1 MKIHEYQA
9 RELLASSGIPV
20 PRGQMITS
28 IDEASAAYRQAAGDD
43 GGLAVMKAQVHAGG
57 RGKAG
62 FVKLVRSAAEAVDAA
77 RFMLTHRMKSPQTPP
92 EGLEVKRL
100 LVAAGVEIAERGGPS
115 LRDGHA
121 ARSAARSPSRSE
133 RVPKEE
139 FYLAITTDRKTRRNV
154 LIASREG
161 GGEIE
166 QVAHDRPE
174 AIIKEPLHPLL
185 GLQPHQA
192 RRVAFALGF
201 TGKHVNEAAG
211 IMLNLARLYVE
222 KDSTLAEINPLV
234 IAKASQESGVRSQ
247 GSGVRGQESGVRTQ
261 GPGPRTQDTQVLA
274 IDAKFNF
281 DDNGLFRHPDIQAL
295 ADPTE
300 ENPAELRAHRFG
312 LSYIALDGNIGC
324 LVNGAGLAMAT
335 MDIIKLHGGEPANF
349 LDVGGSASEEAVTEA
364 FSIILSDQRVKGIL
378 VNIFGGI
385 MKCDI
390 IAQGIV
396 NAATKHR
403 NPDGS
408 QGFKVPL
415 VVRLEGTNVEA
426 GRKLLTDARAKLPTL
441 QAGTDLG
448 DAAKKVCAAVG

>member
-1 MKIHEYQA
+1 MKVHEYQA
-9 RELLASSGIPV
+9 RELLRSFGIPV
-20 PRGQMITS
+20 PAGRMIES
-28 IDEASAAYRQAAGDD
+28 IEAAAPAYRESVGADS
-43 GGLAVMKAQVHAGG
+43 GLAVVKAQVHAGG

-62 FVKLVRSAAEAVDAA
+62 FVKLVRSAAEATDAA
-77 RFMLTHRMKSPQTPP
+77 RFMLTHRMVSPQTPP

-100 LVAAGVEIAERGGPS
+100 LVAAGVDIAERKASAPGAQP
-115 LRDGHA
+115 
-121 ARSAARSPSRSE
+121 AR
-133 RVPKEE
+133 EE

-161 GGEIE
+161 GVEIE
-166 QVAHDRPE
+166 QVAHDRPD

-185 GLQPHQA
+185 GLQAHQA

-201 TGKHVNEAAG
+201 AGKHANQAAG
-211 IMLNLARLYVE
+211 IMVNLARLYVE
-222 KDSTLAEINPLV
+222 KDCTLAEINPLV
-234 IAKASQESGVRSQ
+234 IAVAPRPAGGAQDS
-247 GSGVRGQESGVRTQ
+247 
-261 GPGPRTQDTQVLA
+261 GPRTQDSQVLA

-281 DDNGLFRHPDIQAL
+281 DDNALFRHPDIQAMH
-295 ADPTE
+295 DPSE
-300 ENPAELRAHRFG
+300 EDPGEQRAQRFG
-312 LSYIALDGNIGC
+312 LSYVALDGTIGC

-364 FSIILSDQRVKGIL
+364 FSIILADARVKGIL

-396 NAATKHR
+396 NAAGKHR
-403 NPDGS
+403 NADGS
-408 QGFKVPL
+408 LGFRVPL
-415 VVRLEGTNVEA
+415 VVRLEGTNVDA
-426 GRKLLTDARAKLPTL
+426 GRKLLNDARARLPTL
-441 QAGTDLG
+441 QAATDLG